1 MKNLR
6 QTAIRVAQSALLSA
20 AFVGVMLAPASA
32 TAGGSEAKLLVTA
45 TVLKRASLKVLAQ
58 PSSVVV
64 TAADIS
70 RGYVDVPM
78 PAEVAI
84 SSNTSQGYVLE
95 FASQGDFMRQI
106 LVRGLATDVQLSPA
120 GGTVIQNST
129 GAGVIRTTLSLGFR
143 FFLSDS
149 ARQGTY
155 AWPMRLS
162 VLPA

>member
-1 MKNLR
+1 MKYLR
-6 QTAIRVAQSALLSA
+6 QTVIRVAQWALLGA
-20 AFVGVMLAPASA
+20 AAIGMLAPASA
-32 TAGGSEAKLLVTA
+32 AASGPEAKLLVTA
-45 TVLKRASLKVLAQ
+45 TVLKRASLQVLNQ

-64 TAADIS
+64 TAADIA
-70 RGYVDVPM
+70 RGYVDVPA
-78 PAEVAI
+78 PAQVAI

-106 LVRGLATDVQLSPA
+106 LVRGLGTDVQLSPA
-120 GGTVIQNST
+120 GGTVVQNST

-143 FFLSDS
+143 FFLSDT

>member
-1 MKNLR
+1 MESLR
-6 QTAIRVAQSALLSA
+6 QTVIRAARSAFLGA
-20 AFVGVMLAPASA
+20 ALGAMLAPAGA
-32 TAGGSEAKLLVTA
+32 AAGDGSELKLVVTA

-64 TAADIS
+64 TAADIA

-120 GGTVIQNST
+120 GGTVMQNTT
-129 GAGVIRTTLSLGFR
+129 GAGVVRTTLSLGFR